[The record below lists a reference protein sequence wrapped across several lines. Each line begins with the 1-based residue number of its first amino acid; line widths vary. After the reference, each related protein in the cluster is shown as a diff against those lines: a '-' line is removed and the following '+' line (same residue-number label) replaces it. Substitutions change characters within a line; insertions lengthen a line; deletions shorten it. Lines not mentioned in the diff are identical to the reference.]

1 MKSKLIYQIYIY
13 KQIKIIPNYH
23 IKNKYIYIYILE
35 RRQDYK
41 LDNDVGLPILCSLSE
56 S

>member
-23 IKNKYIYIYILE
+23 IKNKYIYIYIYIGKKTRL
-35 RRQDYK
+35 QA
-41 LDNDVGLPILCSLSE
+41 GQ
-56 S
+56 

>member
-23 IKNKYIYIYILE
+23 IKNKYIYIYIGKKTRL
-35 RRQDYK
+35 QA
-41 LDNDVGLPILCSLSE
+41 GQ
-56 S
+56 